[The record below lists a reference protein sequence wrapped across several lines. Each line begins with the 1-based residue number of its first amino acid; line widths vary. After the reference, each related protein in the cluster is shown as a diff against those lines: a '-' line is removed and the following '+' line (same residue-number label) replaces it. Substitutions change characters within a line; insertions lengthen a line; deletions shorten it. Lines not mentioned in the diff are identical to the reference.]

1 MSAVATCRCGRS
13 FLSAGGTAACP
24 ECQRSSDDAIDLASE
39 DAWKFDPKSPL
50 KRMFEALL
58 DPQAI
63 RWLLMLGGT
72 LSVIGLVV
80 WMISVG
86 VFENPINQAIA
97 LGLGTAALFGAG
109 WWLNLSTRF
118 RLAGDAVTFLA
129 SVVAPLNLW
138 FYHDQKLLTIDGHL
152 WIAGVVCCAIYA
164 VTLFALRRPLF
175 LYAVQVGVTLTGLL
189 FLADLKSLAIIDA
202 AVLLAVLGCIA
213 IHLERAFPAAGEFD
227 RRRFGPPLLWMG
239 LAQFAIALAAV
250 LPLQIIA
257 WAELPTFA
265 MSWLIDPGKLAVS
278 PLVAT
283 GLWLAAAYSAF
294 YVAMVPRFARSWTT
308 LAACCCLLM
317 AETTILINADAS
329 AEGSVV
335 ALALTAAMACVAA
348 AKAVERDLVPRTA
361 ALLSAVVMTSLPLV
375 LGYLLFARGVMPS
388 FRAFG
393 WFREFDAAYPLAM
406 TLTAACMAAS
416 AVAMRGERRYAAAL
430 RFLTAGS
437 VLLATAGAV
446 RLVEMPWSIG
456 AAILTLIPIA
466 YLIEGMLR
474 KDDVNVSIAY
484 TAFGFFS
491 ASAFLAV
498 CHQGIDLFIPVVGK
512 PATLGTALVALEAT
526 VFLLMAACRSE
537 RLRSMFASTSLA
549 VAAAGTLAIMLWQ
562 ALGYLGAD
570 AASTVPTFA
579 FAAAASLAISRLS
592 ERRSLAH
599 PAFVTGA
606 LVLLS
611 TALMGDLRSFA
622 HLVNDDLLW
631 RHATDVAFIALASFA
646 AAGLA
651 SHAGWRR
658 FFVVVASASV
668 ALDALLIAGL
678 AELTPWQRLEALSVT
693 AGLMLL
699 VTGHVT
705 RFNETHGRPNDL
717 VDVSLWIGSLLATAP
732 LAIAMLYHRIGNG
745 DPSLPDEL
753 ILTTLGVLMLAT
765 GLAWRFKATTLLG
778 GGAFGGYLVV
788 LVASAPPPTRNH
800 DGRLPRRHRPRRLH
814 DRPRPQ
820 HLPRPVVAAA
830 GKDREARGG
839 VPGAGLAVTKRGA
852 ILRIAAFA

>member
-1 MSAVATCRCGRS
+1 MSTVVTCRCGRT
-13 FLSAGGTAACP
+13 FAAADDSSECP
-24 ECQRSSDDAIDLASE
+24 ECQHSSEATFEALSDDAWE
-39 DAWKFDPKSPL
+39 VPHKSPL

-97 LGLGTAALFGAG
+97 FGVGTAALFGAG
-109 WWLNLSTRF
+109 WWLSLRTRF
-118 RLAGDAVTFLA
+118 RLAGDALTFLA

-138 FYHDQKLLTIDGHL
+138 FYHDQQLLTIDGHL
-152 WIAGVVCCAIYA
+152 WIAGVVCCLLYGA
-164 VTLFALRRPLF
+164 TLFVLRRPLF
-175 LYAVQVGVTLTGLL
+175 LYAFQAGVTLTGLL
-189 FLADLKSLAIIDA
+189 FFADVKSLAIIDVS
-202 AVLLAVLGCIA
+202 VLLAVLGGVA
-213 IHLERAFPAAGEFD
+213 IHLERAFPTVGEFD
-227 RRRFGPPLLWMG
+227 RRRFGTPLVWTG
-239 LAQFAIALAAV
+239 LAQFAIALAAM

-257 WAELPTFA
+257 WADLPTLA
-265 MSWLIDPGKLAVS
+265 VSWLVDANVLAVS

-294 YVAMVPRFARSWTT
+294 YVAVVPRFARSWTT
-308 LAACCCLLM
+308 LAACGCLLM

-348 AKAVERDLVPRTA
+348 AKAVERDLVPRHA
-361 ALLSAVVMTSLPLV
+361 ALTSATLMSSLPLI

-388 FRAFG
+388 FRVFG
-393 WFREFDAAYPLAM
+393 WFREFGAAYPLSM

-416 AVAMRGERRYAAAL
+416 AVALRGERRYAALL

-446 RLVEMPWSIG
+446 RIVEMPWSMG

-474 KDDVNVSIAY
+474 KDDVDVSIAY

-498 CHQGIDLFIPVVGK
+498 CHQGIDLFIPHPGK
-512 PATLGTALVALEAT
+512 VATLGTAIVALEAT

-537 RLRSMFASTSLA
+537 RLRNA
-549 VAAAGTLAIMLWQ
+549 VASHALSVGAAGTLAIMLWQ
-562 ALGYLGAD
+562 GLGYLGAG
-570 AASTVPTFA
+570 AAYTVPA
-579 FAAAASLAISRLS
+579 FATAAVVALAVSRMS
-592 ERRSLAH
+592 HRRSLAR
-599 PAFVTGA
+599 PT
-606 LVLLS
+606 LVLGAVVLLA
-611 TALMGDLRSFA
+611 TALMGDLRSVA
-622 HLVNDDLLW
+622 HLLNGDLLW
-631 RHATDVAFIALASFA
+631 RHATDVAVIALASFA

-658 FFVVVASASV
+658 FFFVVASVSV

-678 AELTPWQRLEALSVT
+678 SELSPWQRLEALAVT

-699 VTGHVT
+699 VAGHFA
-705 RFNETHGRPNDL
+705 RFRETLSRPNDL
-717 VDVSLWIGSLLATAP
+717 VDPALWIGSVLATLP
-732 LAIAMLYHRIGNG
+732 LAIAMLYHRVGSG
-745 DPSLPDEL
+745 DPSLADEL
-753 ILTTLGVLMLAT
+753 ILTTIGVLMLAT
-765 GLAWRFKATTLLG
+765 GLAWRMKATTLLG
-778 GGAFGGYLVV
+778 GLSFGSYLIV
-788 LVASAPPPTRNH
+788 LVASA
-800 DGRLPRRHRPRRLH
+800 LRHP
-814 DRPRPQ
+814 
-820 HLPRPVVAAA
+820 
-830 GKDREARGG
+830 EITM
-839 VPGAGLAVTKRGA
+839 GAYLIAIGLALFATGIALSIYRDRLLMLPG
-852 ILRIAAFA
+852 RIAKREGVFQVLDWR